1 MNLQSLDLPR
11 QSLIVDAALALAGLS
26 YGDPASRGRY
36 IANLYPY
43 DDPAVADQLASG
55 QESCGLTC
63 EAILRAV
70 GVDGS
75 IDWRRKEQGA
85 HVEQRVDLL
94 RVPYNQR
101 WCTPP
106 REGEYGLGAVSYQ
119 LELARQHGALWA
131 CPSTIEETLDLC
143 EPGAMVQL
151 EGPAH
156 VLTVIGRLPDGSLE
170 TVEGGQVDGRNG
182 GKCTAI
188 LQLRRELL
196 LGAGGVRLRSGGST
210 GPGRRL
216 VSILRAWELP
226 LRVAA

>member
-1 MNLQSLDLPR
+1 MNLRSLDLPR
-11 QSLIVDAALALAGLS
+11 QSLLVDAARALAGLS
-26 YGDPASRGRY
+26 YGDPATRGRY

-43 DDPAVADQLASG
+43 DAPQVADQMASG

-85 HVEQRVDLL
+85 HVEMRVDLL
-94 RVPYNQR
+94 RVPYALR

-131 CPSTIEETLDLC
+131 CPGSVEEALDLC

-156 VLTVIGRLPDGSLE
+156 VLTVIGRLADGSLE

-182 GKCTAI
+182 GKCTAA
-188 LQLRRELL
+188 LALRRELL
-196 LGAGGVRLRSGGST
+196 LGAGGVRLRSGGSA
-210 GPGRRL
+210 GVGRRV

-226 LRVAA
+226 TR